1 MNMKV
6 NLNKKLN
13 GIELIFQEKPETEI
27 LTMLKENGFRWHRQ
41 KKLWY
46 AKVTDERKAFV
57 KELQKSNIEIIS
69 VANNVSEAPKK
80 AKAKKQPVNK
90 YGVKVGDMFCDTWGY
105 GQTNVDFYQV
115 VDLKGSTTV
124 VLKPVNKNARMIGDM
139 SYMVSPIKDDFI
151 EGKYKTRLMTNG
163 EETIQ
168 RRVKDIGNNN
178 ICAGSGYES
187 LSLMSDI
194 TSEIN
199 ETHYY

>member
-13 GIELIFQEKPETEI
+13 GIELIFQEKPATEI
-27 LTMLKENGFRWHRQ
+27 LTMLKGNGFRWHRQ

-57 KELQKSNIEIIS
+57 KELQKANTEIIS
-69 VANNVSEAPKK
+69 VPNNVSVTPTK

-90 YGVKVGDMFCDTWGY
+90 YGVKIGDMFCDTWGY

-115 VDLKGSTTV
+115 VDLKGSITV
-124 VLKPVNKNARMIGDM
+124 VLKPVKKNARMIGDM
-139 SYMVSPIKDDFI
+139 SYMVSPIKDDFL
-151 EGKYKTRLMTNG
+151 EGKYKTRFMTNG

-168 RRVKDIGNNN
+168 RRVKDIGNNS
-178 ICAGSGYES
+178 IYAGSGSEA

>member
-6 NLNKKLN
+6 NLNKALN
-13 GIELIFQEKPETEI
+13 GIELIFQEKPETDI
-27 LTMLKENGFRWHRQ
+27 LTILKENGFRWHRK

-46 AKVTDERKAFV
+46 AKVTDERKALV
-57 KELQKSNIEIIS
+57 KELQKSNSEIIS
-69 VANNVSEAPKK
+69 VANNNVSAPTK
-80 AKAKKQPVNK
+80 AKAKKQPLNK
-90 YGVKVGDMFCDTWGY
+90 YGVKVGDMFCDIWGY
-105 GQTNVDFYQV
+105 EQTNVDFYQV

-124 VLKPVNKNARMIGDM
+124 VLKPVKKNARMIGDM

-168 RRVKDIGNNN
+168 RRVKDIGNNS
-178 ICAGSGYES
+178 IYAGSGYES

>member
-6 NLNKKLN
+6 NLNKALN
-13 GIELIFQEKPETEI
+13 GIELIFQEKPATEI

-57 KELQKSNIEIIS
+57 KELQKANNEIIS
-69 VANNVSEAPKK
+69 VANNTLETPTKV
-80 AKAKKQPVNK
+80 KAKKQPLNK
-90 YGVKVGDMFCDTWGY
+90 YGVKVGDMFCDIWGY
-105 GQTNVDFYQV
+105 EQTNVDFYQV

-139 SYMVSPIKDDFI
+139 SYMVSPIKDAFL

-178 ICAGSGYES
+178 IYAGSGSEA

-194 TSEIN
+194 TNEIN

>member
-13 GIELIFQEKPETEI
+13 GIELIFQEKPATEI
-27 LTMLKENGFRWHRQ
+27 LTMLKGNGFRWHRQ

-57 KELQKSNIEIIS
+57 KELQKVSTEIIS
-69 VANNVSEAPKK
+69 VANNVSETPKK
-80 AKAKKQPVNK
+80 AKTKKQPINK

-115 VDLKGSTTV
+115 VDLKGSITV
-124 VLKPVNKNARMIGDM
+124 VLKPVKKNARMIGDM
-139 SYMVSPIKDDFI
+139 SYMVSPIKDDFL
-151 EGKYKTRLMTNG
+151 EGKYKTRFMTNG

-168 RRVKDIGNNN
+168 RRVKDNGNNN

>member
-6 NLNKKLN
+6 NLNKQLN

-57 KELQKSNIEIIS
+57 KELQKANTEIIS
-69 VANNVSEAPKK
+69 VSNNVSVTPTKV
-80 AKAKKQPVNK
+80 KAKKQPVNK
-90 YGVKVGDMFCDTWGY
+90 YGVKVGDMFCDIWGY
-105 GQTNVDFYQV
+105 EQTNVDFYQV

-178 ICAGSGYES
+178 IYAGSGSEA

-194 TSEIN
+194 TNEIN

>member
-1 MNMKV
+1 MNMQV

-13 GIELIFQEKPETEI
+13 GIELIFQEKRATEI

-139 SYMVSPIKDDFI
+139 SYMVSPIKDDFL

>member
-13 GIELIFQEKPETEI
+13 GIELIFQEKPATEI

-57 KELQKSNIEIIS
+57 KELQKSNTEIIS
-69 VANNVSEAPKK
+69 VPNNVSATPTK

-90 YGVKVGDMFCDTWGY
+90 YGVKVGDMFCDIWGY
-105 GQTNVDFYQV
+105 EQTNVDFYQV

-124 VLKPVNKNARMIGDM
+124 VLKPVNKNARMIDNM
-139 SYMVSPIKDDFI
+139 SYMVSPIKDDFL

-168 RRVKDIGNNN
+168 RRVKDIGNNS
-178 ICAGSGYES
+178 IYAGSGSEA

>member
-6 NLNKKLN
+6 NLNKQLN
-13 GIELIFQEKPETEI
+13 GIELIFQEKPATEI

-57 KELQKSNIEIIS
+57 KELQKANTEIIS
-69 VANNVSEAPKK
+69 VSNNVSETPTK

-139 SYMVSPIKDDFI
+139 SYMVSPIKDDFL
-151 EGKYKTRLMTNG
+151 EGKYKTRFMTNG

>member
-6 NLNKKLN
+6 NLNKQLN
-13 GIELIFQEKPETEI
+13 GIELIFQEKPSTEI
-27 LTMLKENGFRWHRQ
+27 LTMLKVNGFRWHRQ

-57 KELQKSNIEIIS
+57 KELQKANTEIIS
-69 VANNVSEAPKK
+69 VSNNVSETPTK
-80 AKAKKQPVNK
+80 ANAKKQPVNK
-90 YGVKVGDMFCDTWGY
+90 YGVKVGDMFCDIWGY
-105 GQTNVDFYQV
+105 EQTNVDFYQV

-124 VLKPVNKNARMIGDM
+124 VLKPVKKNARMIGDM
-139 SYMVSPIKDDFI
+139 SYMVSPIKDDFL

-168 RRVKDIGNNN
+168 RRVKDIGNNS
-178 ICAGSGYES
+178 IYAGSGYES

>member
-6 NLNKKLN
+6 NLNKQLN
-13 GIELIFQEKPETEI
+13 GIELIFQEKPATEI

-57 KELQKSNIEIIS
+57 KELQKANTEIIS
-69 VANNVSEAPKK
+69 VSNNVSVTPTK
-80 AKAKKQPVNK
+80 AKAKKQPVNR
-90 YGVKVGDMFCDTWGY
+90 YGVKVGDMFCDIWGY
-105 GQTNVDFYQV
+105 EQTNVDFYQV

-124 VLKPVNKNARMIGDM
+124 VLKPVKKNARMIGNM
-139 SYMVSPIKDDFI
+139 SYMVSPIKDDFL

-168 RRVKDIGNNN
+168 RRVKDIGNNS
-178 ICAGSGYES
+178 IYAGSGYES

>member
-6 NLNKKLN
+6 NLNKALN
-13 GIELIFQEKPETEI
+13 GIELIFQEKPATEI
-27 LTMLKENGFRWHRQ
+27 LTTLKENGFRWHRQ

-46 AKVTDERKAFV
+46 AKVTDERKALV
-57 KELQKSNIEIIS
+57 KELQKSNTKIIS
-69 VANNVSEAPKK
+69 VSNNVLETPKK
-80 AKAKKQPVNK
+80 GKVKKQPVNK
-90 YGVKVGDMFCDTWGY
+90 YGVKVGDMFCDIWGY
-105 GQTNVDFYQV
+105 EQTNVDFYQV

-139 SYMVSPIKDDFI
+139 SYMVSPIKDDFL
-151 EGKYKTRLMTNG
+151 EGKYKTRLMTNE

-178 ICAGSGYES
+178 IYDGSGSES

-194 TSEIN
+194 TNEIN

>member
-6 NLNKKLN
+6 NLNKQLN

-27 LTMLKENGFRWHRQ
+27 LTMLKENGFRWHRK

-57 KELQKSNIEIIS
+57 KELQKANNEIIS
-69 VANNVSEAPKK
+69 VSNNVSVTPTK

-90 YGVKVGDMFCDTWGY
+90 YGVKVGDMFCDIWGY
-105 GQTNVDFYQV
+105 EQTNVDFYQV

-124 VLKPVNKNARMIGDM
+124 VLKPVKKNARMIGDM
-139 SYMVSPIKDDFI
+139 SYMVSPIKDDFL

-168 RRVKDIGNNN
+168 RRVKDIGNNS
-178 ICAGSGYES
+178 IYAGSGSEA

>member
-6 NLNKKLN
+6 NLNKQLN
-13 GIELIFQEKPETEI
+13 GIELIFQEKPATEI
-27 LTMLKENGFRWHRQ
+27 LTMLKGNGFRWHRQ

-57 KELQKSNIEIIS
+57 KELQKSNTEIIS
-69 VANNVSEAPKK
+69 VPNNVSETPIK

-90 YGVKVGDMFCDTWGY
+90 YGVKVGDMFCDIWGY
-105 GQTNVDFYQV
+105 EQTNVDFYQV
-115 VDLKGSTTV
+115 VDLKGATTV
-124 VLKPVNKNARMIGDM
+124 VLKPVKKNARMIDNM
-139 SYMVSPIKDDFI
+139 SYMVSPIKDDFL

-168 RRVKDIGNNN
+168 RRVKDIGNNS
-178 ICAGSGYES
+178 IYAGSGYEA

>member
-13 GIELIFQEKPETEI
+13 GIELIFQEKPATEI

-57 KELQKSNIEIIS
+57 KELQKANTEIIS
-69 VANNVSEAPKK
+69 VSNNVSVTPTKT
-80 AKAKKQPVNK
+80 KAKKQPVNK
-90 YGVKVGDMFCDTWGY
+90 YGVKVGDMCCDTWGY

-139 SYMVSPIKDDFI
+139 SYMVSPIKDDFL

>member
-6 NLNKKLN
+6 NLNKALN
-13 GIELIFQEKPETEI
+13 GIELIFQEKPATDI
-27 LTMLKENGFRWHRQ
+27 LTILKENGFRWHRK

-46 AKVTDERKAFV
+46 AKVTDERKALV
-57 KELQKSNIEIIS
+57 KELQKANTEIIS
-69 VANNVSEAPKK
+69 VSNNVSAPTK
-80 AKAKKQPVNK
+80 AKAKKQPLNK
-90 YGVKVGDMFCDTWGY
+90 YGVKVGDMFCDIWGY
-105 GQTNVDFYQV
+105 EQTNVDFYQV

-124 VLKPVNKNARMIGDM
+124 VLKPVKKNARMIGDM

-168 RRVKDIGNNN
+168 RRVKDIGNNS
-178 ICAGSGYES
+178 IYAGSGYES

>member
-6 NLNKKLN
+6 NLNKQLN
-13 GIELIFQEKPETEI
+13 GIELIFQEKPATEI

-57 KELQKSNIEIIS
+57 KELQKSNTEIIS
-69 VANNVSEAPKK
+69 VSNNVSETPTK

-90 YGVKVGDMFCDTWGY
+90 YGVKVGDMFCDIWGY
-105 GQTNVDFYQV
+105 EQTNVDFYQV

-168 RRVKDIGNNN
+168 RRVKDIGNNS
-178 ICAGSGYES
+178 IYAGSDSEA

>member
-57 KELQKSNIEIIS
+57 KELQKANTEIIS
-69 VANNVSEAPKK
+69 VSNNVSVTPTKV
-80 AKAKKQPVNK
+80 KAKKQPVNK
-90 YGVKVGDMFCDTWGY
+90 YGVKVGDMFCDIWGY
-105 GQTNVDFYQV
+105 EQTNVDFYQV
-115 VDLKGSTTV
+115 VYLKGSTTV

-178 ICAGSGYES
+178 IYAGSGSEA

-194 TSEIN
+194 TNEIN

>member
-13 GIELIFQEKPETEI
+13 GIELIFQEKPATEI

-57 KELQKSNIEIIS
+57 KELQKANTEIIS
-69 VANNVSEAPKK
+69 VSNNVSVTPTKT
-80 AKAKKQPVNK
+80 KAKKQPVNK

-139 SYMVSPIKDDFI
+139 SYMVSPIKDDFL

>member
-6 NLNKKLN
+6 NLNKQLN
-13 GIELIFQEKPETEI
+13 GIELIFQEKPATEI
-27 LTMLKENGFRWHRQ
+27 LTMVKGNGFRWHRQ

-57 KELQKSNIEIIS
+57 KELQKANTEIIS
-69 VANNVSEAPKK
+69 VSNNVSDTPIKT
-80 AKAKKQPVNK
+80 KAKKQPVNK
-90 YGVKVGDMFCDTWGY
+90 YGVKVGDMFCDIWGY
-105 GQTNVDFYQV
+105 EQTNVDFYQV

-124 VLKPVNKNARMIGDM
+124 VLKPVKKNARMIGDM
-139 SYMVSPIKDDFI
+139 SYMVSPIKDAFL

-168 RRVKDIGNNN
+168 RRVKDIGNNS
-178 ICAGSGYES
+178 IYAGSGSEA
-187 LSLMSDI
+187 LSLMNDI

>member
-13 GIELIFQEKPETEI
+13 GIELIFQEKPATEI
-27 LTMLKENGFRWHRQ
+27 LTMLKGNGFRWHRQ

-57 KELQKSNIEIIS
+57 KELQKANTEIIS
-69 VANNVSEAPKK
+69 VSNNVSETPTK

-115 VDLKGSTTV
+115 VDLKGSITV
-124 VLKPVNKNARMIGDM
+124 VLKPVKKNARMIGDM
-139 SYMVSPIKDDFI
+139 SYMVSPIKDDFL

-168 RRVKDIGNNN
+168 RRVKDNGNNN

-194 TSEIN
+194 TNEIN

>member
-6 NLNKKLN
+6 NLNKQLN
-13 GIELIFQEKPETEI
+13 GIELIFQEKPSTEI
-27 LTMLKENGFRWHRQ
+27 LTMLKGNGFRWHRK

-57 KELQKSNIEIIS
+57 KELQKANTEIIS
-69 VANNVSEAPKK
+69 VSNNVSETPTK

-90 YGVKVGDMFCDTWGY
+90 YGVKVGDMFCDIWGY
-105 GQTNVDFYQV
+105 EQTNVDFYQV

-139 SYMVSPIKDDFI
+139 SYMVSPIKDDFR

-168 RRVKDIGNNN
+168 RRVKDIGNNS
-178 ICAGSGYES
+178 IYAGSGSEA

>member
-57 KELQKSNIEIIS
+57 KELQKANTEIIS
-69 VANNVSEAPKK
+69 VPNNVSETPTK
-80 AKAKKQPVNK
+80 AKAKKKPVNK
-90 YGVKVGDMFCDTWGY
+90 YGVKVGDMFCDIWGY
-105 GQTNVDFYQV
+105 EQTNVDFYQV

-124 VLKPVNKNARMIGDM
+124 VLKPVKKNARMIGDM
-139 SYMVSPIKDDFI
+139 SYMVSPIKDDFL

-168 RRVKDIGNNN
+168 RRVKDIGNNS
-178 ICAGSGYES
+178 IYAGSGYEA

-194 TSEIN
+194 TNEIN

>member
-6 NLNKKLN
+6 NLNKQLN

-57 KELQKSNIEIIS
+57 KELQKANTEIIS
-69 VANNVSEAPKK
+69 VSNNVSVTPTK

-90 YGVKVGDMFCDTWGY
+90 YGVKIGDMFCDTWGY

-115 VDLKGSTTV
+115 VDLKGSITV
-124 VLKPVNKNARMIGDM
+124 VLKPVKKNARMIGDM
-139 SYMVSPIKDDFI
+139 SYMVSPIKDDFL
-151 EGKYKTRLMTNG
+151 EGKYKTRFMTNG

-168 RRVKDIGNNN
+168 RRVKDIGNNS
-178 ICAGSGYES
+178 IYAGSGSEA

>member
-6 NLNKKLN
+6 NLNKQLN
-13 GIELIFQEKPETEI
+13 GIELIFQEKPATEI
-27 LTMLKENGFRWHRQ
+27 LTMLKGNGFRWHRQ

-57 KELQKSNIEIIS
+57 KELQKANTEIIS
-69 VANNVSEAPKK
+69 ASNNVSETPAK

-90 YGVKVGDMFCDTWGY
+90 YGVKVGDMFCDIWGY
-105 GQTNVDFYQV
+105 EQTNVDFYQV

-168 RRVKDIGNNN
+168 RRVKDIGNNS
-178 ICAGSGYES
+178 IYAGSGSEA

>member
-6 NLNKKLN
+6 NLNKQLN
-13 GIELIFQEKPETEI
+13 GIELIFQEKPATEI
-27 LTMLKENGFRWHRQ
+27 LTMLKENGFRWHRK

-57 KELQKSNIEIIS
+57 KELQKANTEIIS
-69 VANNVSEAPKK
+69 VSNNVSETPTKT
-80 AKAKKQPVNK
+80 KAKKQPVNK
-90 YGVKVGDMFCDTWGY
+90 YGVKVGDMFCDIWGY
-105 GQTNVDFYQV
+105 EQTNVDFYQV

-139 SYMVSPIKDDFI
+139 SYMVSPIKDDFL

-168 RRVKDIGNNN
+168 RRVKDIGNNS
-178 ICAGSGYES
+178 IYAGSGSEA
-187 LSLMSDI
+187 LSLMNDI

>member
-6 NLNKKLN
+6 NLNKQLN
-13 GIELIFQEKPETEI
+13 GIELIFQEKPATEI
-27 LTMLKENGFRWHRQ
+27 LTMLKGNGFRWHRQ

-57 KELQKSNIEIIS
+57 KELQKANTEIIS
-69 VANNVSEAPKK
+69 VSNNVSVTPTK
-80 AKAKKQPVNK
+80 AKAKKQPVNR

-115 VDLKGSTTV
+115 VDLKGSITV
-124 VLKPVNKNARMIGDM
+124 VLKPVKKNARMIGDM
-139 SYMVSPIKDDFI
+139 SYMVSPIKDDFL
-151 EGKYKTRLMTNG
+151 EGKYKTRLMTND

>member
-27 LTMLKENGFRWHRQ
+27 LTMLKENGFRWHRK

-57 KELQKSNIEIIS
+57 KELQKANTEIIS
-69 VANNVSEAPKK
+69 VSNNVSVTPTKT
-80 AKAKKQPVNK
+80 KAKKQPVNK

-139 SYMVSPIKDDFI
+139 SYMVSPIKDDFL

>member
-13 GIELIFQEKPETEI
+13 GIELIFQEKPATEI
-27 LTMLKENGFRWHRQ
+27 LTMLKKNGFRWHRQ
-41 KKLWY
+41 NKLWY
-46 AKVTDERKAFV
+46 AKVTDERKALV
-57 KELQKSNIEIIS
+57 KELQKANTEIIS
-69 VANNVSEAPKK
+69 VSNNVSDTPIKT
-80 AKAKKQPVNK
+80 KAKKQPVNK
-90 YGVKVGDMFCDTWGY
+90 YGVKVGDMFCDIWGY
-105 GQTNVDFYQV
+105 EQTNVDFYQV
-115 VDLKGSTTV
+115 VDLKGSITV
-124 VLKPVNKNARMIGDM
+124 VLKPVKKNARMIGDM
-139 SYMVSPIKDDFI
+139 SYMVSPIKDDFL
-151 EGKYKTRLMTNG
+151 EGKYKTRLMTND

>member
-6 NLNKKLN
+6 NLNKALN
-13 GIELIFQEKPETEI
+13 GIELIFQEKPATEI
-27 LTMLKENGFRWHRQ
+27 LTILKENGFRWHRK

-46 AKVTDERKAFV
+46 AKVTDERKALV
-57 KELQKSNIEIIS
+57 KELQKANTEIIS
-69 VANNVSEAPKK
+69 VSNNVSETPTKT
-80 AKAKKQPVNK
+80 KAKKQPVNK
-90 YGVKVGDMFCDTWGY
+90 YGVKVGDMFCDIWGY
-105 GQTNVDFYQV
+105 EQTNVDFYQV

-124 VLKPVNKNARMIGDM
+124 VLKPVKKNARMIGDM
-139 SYMVSPIKDDFI
+139 SYMVSPIKDDFL
-151 EGKYKTRLMTNG
+151 EGKYKTRLMTND

-168 RRVKDIGNNN
+168 RRVKDIGNNT
-178 ICAGSGYES
+178 IYAGSGSEA